1 MQLTSHHLTTS
12 TTTTGRVFKGKKMM
26 GHMGH
31 ERVTMQ
37 NLSVLKVDLDRQL
50 VYVKGSVP
58 GPNGNFVRIVDAVKG
73 PFHPEPPPFPTY
85 FEPPPSSSATA
96 TAATVV
102 SEEKKKKKKP
112 TQIFAPTPNE
122 DPGALKE
129 PVDPY

>member
-1 MQLTSHHLTTS
+1 MCV
-12 TTTTGRVFKGKKMM
+12 GKVFKGKKMM

-37 NLSVLKVDLDRQL
+37 NLHVLKVDLDRQL
-50 VYVKGSVP
+50 LYVKGSVP

-73 PFHPEPPPFPTY
+73 PFYPEPPPFPTY
-85 FEPPPSSSATA
+85 FEPPPSLSTS
-96 TAATVV
+96 
-102 SEEKKKKKKP
+102 KDKKP
-112 TQIFAPTPNE
+112 SQIFAPTPEE

>member
-1 MQLTSHHLTTS
+1 MQLSSHL
-12 TTTTGRVFKGKKMM
+12 TTGRVFKGKKMM
-26 GHMGH
+26 GRMGF

-37 NLSVLKVDLDRQL
+37 NLYVLKVDLDRQL
-50 VYVKGSVP
+50 VYVKGCVP

-85 FEPPPSSSATA
+85 FEPPPSSLSSLSSSSVEAT
-96 TAATVV
+96 TTTSVN
-102 SEEKKKKKKP
+102 EEKKKKKP
-112 TQIFAPTPNE
+112 SQIFAPTPNE